1 MHQCHQLCFST
12 MRGPINY
19 GEMDNPHLPG
29 HQAHPVQPVPQA
41 GDEEEDLGRREEA
54 RSLLTCTVLE
64 RFMKGQT
71 IKQLDLIFLQ
81 SSSCMK
87 PTLSIIPQSK
97 CC

>member
-1 MHQCHQLCFST
+1 
-12 MRGPINY
+12 
-19 GEMDNPHLPG
+19 MDNTHIHLPG
-29 HQAHPVQPVPQA
+29 HQAHPIQPVPKT

-54 RSLLTCTVLE
+54 RSLLTCTVLK

-87 PTLSIIPQSK
+87 TTFKYYNPPVKMLLSQVNLLEFR
-97 CC
+97 

>member
-1 MHQCHQLCFST
+1 MITHC
-12 MRGPINY
+12 INSSSY
-19 GEMDNPHLPG
+19 VLVQGEMDNTHIHLPG
-29 HQAHPVQPVPQA
+29 HQAHPIQPVPQT

-64 RFMKGQT
+64 RFMIGQT

-81 SSSCMK
+81 SSSFMK
-87 PTLSIIPQSK
+87 PTLSIIPRSK